1 MRKLLIERGPA
12 VGVWLFSMAAQLSG
26 YNNAAIAL
34 FLLGLAMFFLV
45 APAGYHLQARRKEQ
59 GLPIL
64 STIQTVTLVGIG
76 GTWLFLTVTLASVGW
91 SI

>member
-34 FLLGLAMFFLV
+34 FLLGLAMF
-45 APAGYHLQARRKEQ
+45 AC
-59 GLPIL
+59 GLPSPGAEKGAGFADFEHHSNGHSSWHRRNMAVL
-64 STIQTVTLVGIG
+64 DGDSRLRGMVDM
-76 GTWLFLTVTLASVGW
+76 AR
-91 SI
+91 